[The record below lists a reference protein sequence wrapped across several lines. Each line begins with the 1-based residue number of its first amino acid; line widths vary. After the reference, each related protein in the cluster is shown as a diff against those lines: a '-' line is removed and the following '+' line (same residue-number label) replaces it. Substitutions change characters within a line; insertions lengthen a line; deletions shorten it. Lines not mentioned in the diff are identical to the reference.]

1 MSSASNATRSSLV
14 PRGDAIAPAMTG
26 ARANRANVAKIAVL
40 AWFAM
45 LPVTMLTPA
54 LKEVVGNL
62 TAPLAGWMSADWFEL
77 IEPLGAHAFQ
87 SINML
92 GAFVC
97 VPLLGRYL
105 HQRGMLKSVAALALA
120 ADGVLLATMSIAPSV
135 GWLLGIRFFEGA
147 AHVIGLSAL
156 MAIGAS
162 FAPENRR
169 GRAMGIIGAAMMFGT
184 ACGTRLGGVLWTH
197 LPTWFFYIAGLT
209 AAVTALGTLLFAV
222 EPASNRDREAARTPW
237 THVLRSNPSLGIAY
251 AYAFID
257 RFCVGVVISTF
268 VLFLANVHALA
279 PDARS
284 RLLVMFLLPFAAL
297 VYPAG
302 RLADRIGRVRPI
314 ALGSAGFGVVFV
326 AYGLIPLEWMP
337 VAMIVSG
344 VLSALMFAPNLA
356 LCADLAPESH
366 RGAAFTGFN
375 IAGSLGFLL
384 GPIVAGGALALMHW
398 MEFAPIA
405 GYRMAFLVAGGGEV
419 ICAAVTLPML
429 RDLARRGITC

>member
-1 MSSASNATRSSLV
+1 MSSASNASHSSLV
-14 PRGDAIAPAMTG
+14 PRSGANTSAMTEG
-26 ARANRANVAKIAVL
+26 KENRANVVKIAVL

-54 LKEVVGNL
+54 LKEVIGNL
-62 TAPLAGWMSADWFEL
+62 TAPLAGWLSADWFEL
-77 IEPLGAHAFQ
+77 VEPLGAHAFQ

-92 GAFVC
+92 GAFIC
-97 VPLLGRYL
+97 VPLMGRFL
-105 HQRGMLKSVAALALA
+105 NQRGMLKSVAALALA
-120 ADGVLLATMSIAPSV
+120 VDGVLLATMAIAPGV
-135 GWLLGIRFFEGA
+135 GWLLCIRFFEGA

-162 FAPENRR
+162 FAPANRR

-209 AAVTALGTLLFAV
+209 AAMTALGAVLFAA
-222 EPASNRDREAARTPW
+222 EPQAKRDQNSDRMPW
-237 THVLRSNPSLGIAY
+237 TQLLRTSPSLGIAY

-268 VLFLANVHALA
+268 VLFLANVHGLA

-314 ALGSAGFGVVFV
+314 ALGSAGFGAVFV
-326 AYGLIPLEWMP
+326 AYGLIPLAWMP
-337 VAMIVSG
+337 IAMIVSG
-344 VLSALMFAPNLA
+344 ILSALMFAPNLA

-384 GPIVAGGALALMHW
+384 GPIVAGSALALMHW

-429 RDLARRGITC
+429 RDLARRGVTR